1 MIDMHSHII
10 YGVDDGAK
18 TEEMTINMLKM
29 SMASGVKK
37 IVATPHYMKGRFN
50 VPYDQIKDK
59 VKELN
64 KLASSK
70 GIDIDIYAAQEVYYS
85 NKIQE
90 YYENGEIGTINNGRY
105 MLIELPMTEFDPR
118 EVTDDLHE
126 LTLLGVK
133 PIIAHPERYIPFI
146 KKPSLINELIKEG
159 YLFQLN
165 SGSLL
170 GDFGKEVKKLAK
182 QYLENGVYSVVG
194 SDGHRDNIRTTNLSE
209 FLKNIS
215 EKDKENFYK
224 NGEKIINNDEVRF
237 SGSMVK
243 EKKNF
248 GIFFSILGK

>member
-64 KLASSK
+64 KLASK
-70 GIDIDIYAAQEVYYS
+70 NGIDVEIYAAQEVYYTER
-85 NKIQE
+85 ILE
-90 YYENGEIGTINNGRY
+90 YYKNGEIGTINNGKY
-105 MLIELPMTEFDPR
+105 MLIELPMIEFDLR
-118 EVTDDLHE
+118 EITDNLYE
-126 LTLLGVK
+126 LTMLGVK

-146 KKPSLINELIKEG
+146 KKPSLINELIEEG

-165 SGSLL
+165 LGSLM
-170 GDFGKEVKKLAK
+170 GDFGKEVKNLAK
-182 QYLENGVYSVVG
+182 QYLENGVYSVIG
-194 SDGHRDNIRTTNLSE
+194 SDGHSDKNRTTDLTE
-209 FLKNIS
+209 GLKYIS
-215 EKDKENFYK
+215 ENHKENFEK
-224 NGEKIINNDEVRF
+224 DGESILKDKDVKFNGFKI
-237 SGSMVK
+237 K
-243 EKKNF
+243 EKRKF
-248 GIFFSILGK
+248 LGIFWNEK